1 MTRPQETALNHYP
14 KRDAMCE
21 CEATHTWD
29 GEPCISVRRAGN
41 IDRCMEC
48 NKRWLAR
55 QASLALDV
63 PCAKFRA
70 SGTPCSPVD
79 GACSQCGNTRAA

>member
-14 KRDAMCE
+14 KRDA
-21 CEATHTWD
+21 
-29 GEPCISVRRAGN
+29 VRRAGN

-63 PCAKFRA
+63 TCAKFKA
-70 SGTPCSPVD
+70 GGVPCSPVD